1 MSSFMI
7 LRNTLYL
14 YTIDYIFFSPF
25 SLRILLG
32 GGNFTSYLQVGQFHL
47 QPMSSITWLCDS
59 LHTGKQVREW
69 ATQLLQISTGCQ
81 PQPSADQHRVST
93 KAIQSQ
99 RQDQI
104 EKPTAFFL
112 QGSRMI
118 RKETFYHCKLYFC
131 TVLNSFWLLSMM
143 TIVLSNLSCYTSD
156 MLELLSLLDGY
167 IFQSPQT

>member
-81 PQPSADQHRVST
+81 PQPRLP
-93 KAIQSQ
+93 KQS
-99 RQDQI
+99 RDKDRI
-104 EKPTAFFL
+104 KLKSRLLFFL

-118 RKETFYHCKLYFC
+118 HKEIFYHSKLYFC
-131 TVLNSFWLLSMM
+131 TLLNLFWLWPMM
-143 TIVLSNLSCYTSD
+143 MIVLSHLSFYTSD